1 MILKNSYNSALIL
14 LMTIFP
20 ILMILGSATINFFC
34 VVFSIYAIINYKL
47 VLKLIFSQKKIFLY
61 LLFSIF
67 AIFPYHNIVIDFEFQ
82 NSFWKSIFYY
92 RYILMTFGLVI
103 FLNKK
108 ENSELKFKKYYII
121 YLIIISIDVIKE
133 HFTGTNFLGYSSVYN
148 GRIASFT
155 NSELIIGY
163 VFCFISLFCLDKFLK
178 IKNKFFIIAL
188 IFYILTISFIIGER
202 SNFLKLFSLIT
213 VFYIFV
219 YLRENNFKIIN
230 FIKIFLLYLTILTL
244 FFFTIKDTKQ
254 AEKFF
259 NFSNIS
265 KISNFEMFANNLKHT
280 PHYATALKI
289 FYNNPILG
297 IGINNFREESKKEIY
312 SEKKYK
318 FNENRSST
326 HAHQLYLEILS
337 ETGILGIIYFLVLF
351 LWSTYLSIK
360 NYIQYNN
367 LKIIPHFLLN
377 LFFIFP
383 VLPSGSFFGTIYGLP
398 FWYNFAIMLY
408 LSQKSEIKV
417 ILK

>member
-1 MILKNSYNSALIL
+1 MILKNSYNSVLIL

-230 FIKIFLLYLTILTL
+230 FIKIFLFYLTILTL

>member
-1 MILKNSYNSALIL
+1 MILKNSYNSVLIL

-67 AIFPYHNIVIDFEFQ
+67 AIFPYHSIVIDFEFQ

-108 ENSELKFKKYYII
+108 ENSELIFKKYYII

-219 YLRENNFKIIN
+219 YLKENNFKIIN

-265 KISNFEMFANNLKHT
+265 KISNFETFANNLKHI

-297 IGINNFREESKKEIY
+297 IGINNFRKESKKEIY

-367 LKIIPHFLLN
+367 LKIIPHFLIN

>member
-1 MILKNSYNSALIL
+1 MILKNSYNSVLIL

-34 VVFSIYAIINYKL
+34 VVFSIYAIINYRL

-67 AIFPYHNIVIDFEFQ
+67 AIFPYHSIVIDFEFQ

-108 ENSELKFKKYYII
+108 ENSELIFKKYYII

-230 FIKIFLLYLTILTL
+230 FIKIFLFYLTILTL

-265 KISNFEMFANNLKHT
+265 KISNFEMFINNLKHT
-280 PHYATALKI
+280 PHYSTALKI
-289 FYNNPILG
+289 FYNNPIFG
-297 IGINNFREESKKEIY
+297 IGINNFREESKKEKY

-318 FNENRSST
+318 FDGNRSST

-337 ETGILGIIYFLVLF
+337 ETGILGIVYFLVLF
-351 LWSTYLSIK
+351 VWSIYLSVK
-360 NYIQYNN
+360 NYVKNNNIQ
-367 LKIIPHFLLN
+367 IIPHLLLN

-383 VLPSGSFFGTIYGLP
+383 LLPSGSFFGTVYGLP

-408 LSQKSEIKV
+408 ISQKNDLKV

>member
-1 MILKNSYNSALIL
+1 MILKNSYNSVLIL

-34 VVFSIYAIINYKL
+34 VIFSIYAIINYKL

-67 AIFPYHNIVIDFEFQ
+67 AIFPYHSIEIDFEFQ

-103 FLNKK
+103 FLNKT
-108 ENSELKFKKYYII
+108 ENSELMFKKYYII

-133 HFTGTNFLGYSSVYN
+133 HLTGTNFLGYSSVYD

-163 VFCFISLFCLDKFLK
+163 VFCFISLFCLDKFLN
-178 IKNKFFIIAL
+178 IKNKYFIIAL
-188 IFYILTISFIIGER
+188 IFYILIISFIIGER
-202 SNFLKLFSLIT
+202 SNFLKLFLLIT
-213 VFYIFV
+213 LFYTFL

-230 FIKIFLLYLTILTL
+230 FIKIFLFYVTILTL

-265 KISNFEMFANNLKHT
+265 KISNFETFANNLKHT

-297 IGINNFREESKKEIY
+297 IGINNFREESKKDIY

-337 ETGILGIIYFLVLF
+337 ETGILGIIYFLMLF
-351 LWSTYLSIK
+351 LWSIYLSIK

-383 VLPSGSFFGTIYGLP
+383 ILPSGSFFGTIYGLP
-398 FWYNFAIMLY
+398 FWYNFAIILY

>member
-1 MILKNSYNSALIL
+1 MILKNSYNSVLIL

>member
-1 MILKNSYNSALIL
+1 
-14 LMTIFP
+14 
-20 ILMILGSATINFFC
+20 
-34 VVFSIYAIINYKL
+34 
-47 VLKLIFSQKKIFLY
+47 
-61 LLFSIF
+61 
-67 AIFPYHNIVIDFEFQ
+67 
-82 NSFWKSIFYY
+82 
-92 RYILMTFGLVI
+92 MTFGLVI

-108 ENSELKFKKYYII
+108 ENSELIFKKYYII

-219 YLRENNFKIIN
+219 YLKENNFKIIN

-265 KISNFEMFANNLKHT
+265 KISNFETFANNLKHI

-297 IGINNFREESKKEIY
+297 IGINNFRKESKKEIY

-367 LKIIPHFLLN
+367 LKIIPHFLIN

>member
-1 MILKNSYNSALIL
+1 MILKNSYNSVLIL

-108 ENSELKFKKYYII
+108 ENSELIFKKYYII

-230 FIKIFLLYLTILTL
+230 FIKIFLFYLTILTL